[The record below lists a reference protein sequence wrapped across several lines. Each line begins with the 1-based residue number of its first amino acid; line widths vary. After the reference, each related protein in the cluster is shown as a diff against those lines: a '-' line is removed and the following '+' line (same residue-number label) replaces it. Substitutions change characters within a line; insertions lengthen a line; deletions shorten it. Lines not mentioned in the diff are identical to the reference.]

1 MSQDCCSWVLL
12 ATLAKSTLLCF
23 VCPGMEQVVQCT
35 GERAQVQSVL
45 LLTDGLAN
53 EGVRGTEGILAKMRE
68 LQDPPVQG
76 DVASKVRGRQ

>member
-1 MSQDCCSWVLL
+1 M
-12 ATLAKSTLLCF
+12 
-23 VCPGMEQVVQCT
+23 VQCT

-53 EGVRGTEGILAKMRE
+53 EGVTGKEGILAKMRE

-76 DVASKVRGRQ
+76 DVASKVRGRG

>member
-1 MSQDCCSWVLL
+1 MLL
-12 ATLAKSTLLCF
+12 ASPKSTLLGF
-23 VCPGMEQVVQCT
+23 VSPGMEQVVQCT

-76 DVASKVRGRQ
+76 DVASKVRGRR